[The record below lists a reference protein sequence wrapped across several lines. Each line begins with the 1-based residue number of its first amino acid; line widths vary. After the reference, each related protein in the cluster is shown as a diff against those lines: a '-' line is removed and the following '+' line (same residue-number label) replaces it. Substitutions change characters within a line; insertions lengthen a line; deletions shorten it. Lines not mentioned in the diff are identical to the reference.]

1 MLIHLLGLTSRNKTW
16 APDAS
21 FNFLSP
27 VLREVKVDK
36 IAFDHIFSIIHIKIL
51 YYHFNIQ

>member
-1 MLIHLLGLTSRNKTW
+1 MSVLI
-16 APDAS
+16 
-21 FNFLSP
+21 FLSP

-36 IAFDHIFSIIHIKIL
+36 IAFNHIFSTIHIKIV